1 MNTQFRKWYIL
12 SMVATMIYMIIALI
26 SLIYDFGYIFNI
38 IKNAD
43 VVDSKLILKVFT
55 ETHIFHVGVILI
67 VMHGFSTYLKS
78 RISPSLKGA
87 FSPTLLSMI
96 FYLFLMTCFH
106 IEGYLTLDY
115 FFASIVILMMFAIA
129 TFKSWNKELQDLKE
143 IKDSGVS
150 VFDDLK
156 ENQKTEIN
164 YQAEEKQVDSIN
176 PQITRLNN
184 QILTKE
190 FIEKM
195 YKDRANIFTRPI
207 SFLTNDLIFSLV
219 VFSSPNEK
227 VRSRLKLISR
237 IGMFLRCMFIFQLSS
252 VIMFYFKGGHS
263 IEFAVS
269 NLTAPLF
276 WFMAL
281 IVCQFHYSATMMMY
295 VSEDRFKNKLF
306 VRKGLFYFALI
317 GTLLCSFAQPT
328 LLILGMSFFYVL
340 TAYHLIRSLETQFSP
355 ELNKIFAEI
364 KQDNDK

>member
-55 ETHIFHVGVILI
+55 ETHIFHVGFILI

-87 FSPTLLSMI
+87 FSPTILSMI

-115 FFASIVILMMFAIA
+115 FFASIVILMMFSIA
-129 TFKSWNKELQDLKE
+129 TFKTWNKELQDLKE
-143 IKDSGVS
+143 INQSGVS

-156 ENQKTEIN
+156 EDRKNETKL
-164 YQAEEKQVDSIN
+164 QAEEERIHKVN
-176 PQITRLNN
+176 PQIKRLNN
-184 QILTKE
+184 QILTE
-190 FIEKM
+190 DFIEKM
-195 YKDRANIFTRPI
+195 YKDRANIFNRPF
-207 SFLTNDLIFSLV
+207 SFLSSDLMYSLIL
-219 VFSSPNEK
+219 FSSPNEK
-227 VRSRLKLISR
+227 VRSKLKFISR
-237 IGMFLRCMFIFQLSS
+237 IGMLLRCMVVFQLTS
-252 VIMFYFKGGHS
+252 VILLFFKEGQN
-263 IEFAVS
+263 IEFAIS
-269 NLTAPLF
+269 NFTAPLF
-276 WFMAL
+276 WIMAL

-306 VRKGLFYFALI
+306 VRKGMLYFALI

-328 LLILGMSFFYVL
+328 LLVLGMSLFYVL
-340 TAYHLIRSLETQFSP
+340 TAYHLMRNLETQFSP
-355 ELNKIFAEI
+355 ELNLIFADI